1 MAFDF
6 GKLKKSVTD
15 AANTAVKTA
24 QEKMP
29 ESIKNSEAANSVQ
42 GWMKKADDIA
52 KSVQEQLPESIK
64 DIDVKASIKDM
75 AVKGTQAVAKFTKQ
89 SAETDKAV
97 AKALAEQ
104 KEEHLIS
111 YEDAMKVIYCLMTVD
126 RTVSEKETEKF
137 NDIGTQIDPLFN
149 CYRDRIIEDCQAEFG
164 KAVDDEDYYDVVHD
178 YAAQVIRN
186 SEIKEDKAING
197 KSLYWNLLATAYVDE
212 GYSNNEKRLIKYI
225 ARLLDIDQTVTL
237 EMEAA
242 LKTLLAIEQEEL
254 FLQESGRSYKEVQT
268 HIEDLE
274 VRKQAITQGIFALV
288 SD

>member
-1 MAFDF
+1 
-6 GKLKKSVTD
+6 
-15 AANTAVKTA
+15 
-24 QEKMP
+24 
-29 ESIKNSEAANSVQ
+29 
-42 GWMKKADDIA
+42 
-52 KSVQEQLPESIK
+52 
-64 DIDVKASIKDM
+64 
-75 AVKGTQAVAKFTKQ
+75 
-89 SAETDKAV
+89 
-97 AKALAEQ
+97 
-104 KEEHLIS
+104 
-111 YEDAMKVIYCLMTVD
+111 MKVIYCLMTVD

-186 SEIKEDKAING
+186 SEIKENKAING